1 MPTLFDHTFLH
12 HAIAHYGY
20 WAVPLLIM
28 LECVGLPVPGET
40 VLVSAAI
47 YAGTTHQMNI
57 EGVVVVAG
65 LGAILGGVAG
75 YLIGR
80 ELGYP
85 LLLRYGPRVGLT
97 EGRFKLGRYLFVRH
111 GGKVVFF
118 GRFVALLRVL
128 AALLAGATRM
138 TWLRFLL
145 FNALGGI
152 AWAAL
157 FGFGG
162 YALGGAIRRIA
173 GPAGWTALG
182 LVTVGLLVGWFFLR
196 RHEARLVAEAERA
209 FPEPEA
215 APQRP
220 AA

>member
-1 MPTLFDHTFLH
+1 MPDLLDHAFLH

-28 LECVGLPVPGET
+28 LECIGLPIPGET

-57 EGVVVVAG
+57 EWVVVVAG

-97 EGRFKLGRYLFVRH
+97 EGRFKLGRYLFARH

-138 TWLRFLL
+138 AWARFLL

-152 AWAAL
+152 AWAVL

-162 YALGGAIRRIA
+162 YELGGAARRIS
-173 GPAGWTALG
+173 GPIGWTTLG
-182 LVTVGLLVGWFFLR
+182 LVIAGLAVAWVFFR
-196 RHEARLVAEAERA
+196 RHEARLIAEAERA

-215 APQRP
+215 ERP